1 MVSLLAGNPI
11 RMPNISASK
20 LLPTT
25 LVGSYPQ
32 PDWLIDRKRLTDMV
46 PPRAHAPEL
55 WRVEPSLLEQAQ
67 NDATILA
74 IRDQERAG
82 IDVVT
87 DGEIR
92 RESYSNRF
100 ATALDGMDSDNPAQV
115 PSRTPGRSQT
125 VPRVVGKI
133 RRLRP
138 VQVKDV
144 TFLRANTERPIKI
157 TIPGPFTMT
166 QQLLDEYYKDEA
178 AVAMDCAAALNDEI
192 RDLFAAGADVVQLDE
207 PFLQAQPDKAR
218 RFGVAAI
225 NRALDGVK
233 GTTAVHLCFGYAAR
247 VKDKPSGYSF
257 LPELEATTADQIS
270 IETAEAKL
278 DCAMLAKLPGKQIVL
293 GVIDLQ
299 DMTVE
304 TPAII
309 AERIRR
315 AMAYVPPER
324 IVLAPDCGMK
334 YLPRDVA
341 FGKLKAMVDGAS
353 LVRSTL

>member
-1 MVSLLAGNPI
+1 
-11 RMPNISASK
+11 MPNISADK

-32 PDWLIDRKRLTDMV
+32 PDWLIDRRRLTDMV

-55 WRVEPSLLEQAQ
+55 WRVEPSLLEQAKD
-67 NDATILA
+67 DATILA

-115 PSRTPGRSQT
+115 PSRTPGRFQT

-133 RRLRP
+133 RRRRP
-138 VQVKDV
+138 VQVRDV
-144 TFLRANTERPIKI
+144 TFLRANTDRPIKI

-166 QQLLDEYYKDEA
+166 QQLHDEYYKDEA
-178 AVAMDCAAALNDEI
+178 AVAMDCAAALNEEI
-192 RDLFAAGADVVQLDE
+192 ADLFAAGADVVQLDE

-225 NRALDGVK
+225 NRALEGVK

-270 IETAEAKL
+270 IETAESRL
-278 DCAMLAKLPGKQIVL
+278 DCSMLAKLPGKQIVL

-324 IVLAPDCGMK
+324 IILAPDCGMK

-341 FGKLKAMVDGAS
+341 FGKLKAMVDGAA
-353 LVRSTL
+353 LVRGTR